1 MAAAHCSGGGGSP
14 QGAALLRAVAAVH
27 PVLLSG
33 VFDGVG
39 AEHVV
44 QVSVRSMKI
53 APYQNVCCMKI
64 ALNQN
69 VCCVK

>member
-39 AEHVV
+39 AEHIVR
-44 QVSVRSMKI
+44 VSVGSMKI
-53 APYQNVCCMKI
+53 VLYQNVCYMRI
-64 ALNQN
+64 ALYQN
-69 VCCVK
+69 VYVK